1 MPGTADYYAG
11 LAASANVVDAVAEH
25 PKQNPASKGSHGALS
40 PRLFLRVP
48 DMESQKFKKCINLME
63 IFQGVIPVTFYDSST
78 STYHTQQSGM
88 MLSDF
93 ILDELR
99 SILGDDSVV
108 FRK

>member
-1 MPGTADYYAG
+1 
-11 LAASANVVDAVAEH
+11 
-25 PKQNPASKGSHGALS
+25 
-40 PRLFLRVP
+40 
-48 DMESQKFKKCINLME
+48 ME

-99 SILGDDSVV
+99 SILGDDRVV